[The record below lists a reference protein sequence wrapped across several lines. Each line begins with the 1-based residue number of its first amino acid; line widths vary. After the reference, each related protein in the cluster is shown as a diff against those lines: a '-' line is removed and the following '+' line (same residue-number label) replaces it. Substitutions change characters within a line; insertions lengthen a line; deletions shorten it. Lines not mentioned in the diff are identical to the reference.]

1 MFVWLGKAVT
11 ENALAVLIAWV
22 VACAA
27 LLWAAPSFDS
37 RASHGEF
44 NFLPEDQPSRQAID
58 LYRRAFLV
66 DSPGEVVLANDA
78 TPVDALSDGA
88 SNEEAAAGAIGE
100 AAAKGAGSGDAADA
114 EDAGDDAAGDE
125 DRPGSVQQD
134 PLGSN
139 IVLLLRRATPLR
151 DGDRDFL
158 SETLIP
164 EIRRIAEVV
173 PSDGEAASD
182 TGSGPQI
189 RSIWTYQ
196 DDKLGPLL
204 VSTDKKAMMVV
215 VELDSEFMDRSN
227 APLLSR
233 LEELVENVSDL
244 RNYPTGLD
252 LKISGSATVGRDM
265 LVAEKEGS
273 SRTELFT
280 LILVIGLLSIMYRA
294 PVLALIPLV
303 TVAVAVLVT
312 LRLLA
317 ALTDAGFIGVFAGL
331 DVFVR
336 VVMYGAGV
344 DYALFILAR
353 YREELDL
360 GRDYPEALATAV
372 GKIGP
377 ALATSAGTSIVGI
390 GMMCFAAFGKFRQSG
405 FGISF
410 GLLIVLIAAL
420 TFTPAVLRLFE
431 RYAFWPR
438 IRTETVPLPG
448 SWSASRS
455 PWQRL
460 LSGRTLR
467 GVRERYKLRDF
478 WRKTARRISER
489 PGWWLTVSVVAMLP
503 FVVVAVRNFDHL
515 SYGLLSDLPSTEPSV
530 VGAKAIQEHF
540 PAGVAGPTTVLI
552 YDPKLADERALD
564 VSADLTDALTQ
575 QKAALRI
582 ADVRSQKQPLGT
594 SQQARDY
601 LASLDEGSS
610 RLFNRKLIVRKQLAI
625 QAKKLYLASSE
636 ELEDQVLRL
645 DLVFNADPFDRGS
658 IDLLD
663 DAEQTLRAAL
673 PEGLRESAEIVMIGP
688 TASIRDL
695 KTVTDG
701 DRTLICTLVTIAV
714 YLVIV
719 LLLRRPR
726 ICLFLIASVVL
737 SYLAT
742 VGMTYA
748 AFSFWMPE
756 TFAGLDWKVP
766 IFLFT
771 LLIALGE
778 DYNILLMARIVEEQE
793 EFGPQGGVTEAL
805 AKTGSI
811 ISSCGIIMAGTFA
824 SLLFGTLTSMLQMGF
839 ALTIG
844 VLLDTFLVRPVI
856 VPAWLTLLHDWQLTG
871 GWKETLA
878 RVLGGAEL
886 VRPTEQERAAVML
899 TQPEPEVAGV

>member
-1 MFVWLGKAVT
+1 MFQWLGKAVT
-11 ENALAVLIAWV
+11 DNALAVVIGWAAV
-22 VACAA
+22 CAV
-27 LLWAAPSFDS
+27 LLYAAPSFDS
-37 RASHGEF
+37 RAQHGEF
-44 NFLPEDQPSRQAID
+44 NFLPDDQPSRQAID
-58 LYRRAFLV
+58 LYRRAFLTDDASSDDASSDEA
-66 DSPGEVVLANDA
+66 DSDE
-78 TPVDALSDGA
+78 
-88 SNEEAAAGAIGE
+88 
-100 AAAKGAGSGDAADA
+100 ADA
-114 EDAGDDAAGDE
+114 DE

-139 IVLLLRRATPLR
+139 IVFLLRRLTPLR
-151 DGDRDFL
+151 EEDRTFL

-164 EIRRIAEVV
+164 EIGRIAEETNAAGN
-173 PSDGEAASD
+173 DGESADA
-182 TGSGPQI
+182 PEI

-204 VSTDKKAMMVV
+204 VSTDEKAMMVV

-227 APLLSR
+227 SPLLSR
-233 LEELVENVSDL
+233 LEAMVENVSDL
-244 RNYPTGLD
+244 PNYPTGLD

-280 LILVIGLLSIMYRA
+280 LILVIGLLSVMYRA

-317 ALTDAGFIGVFAGL
+317 AMTEAGLVSVFAGL
-331 DVFVR
+331 EVYIR

-410 GLLIVLIAAL
+410 GLLIVLISAL

-448 SWSASRS
+448 SWAASRS
-455 PWQRL
+455 PLRRL

-467 GVRERYKLRDF
+467 GVRERYRLRDF
-478 WRKTARRISER
+478 WRRTAHKIAAR
-489 PGWWLTVSVVAMLP
+489 PIWYLGLSTAAMLP
-503 FVVVAVRNFDHL
+503 FVVVAMWNFNHL
-515 SYGLLSDLPSTEPSV
+515 SYGLLSDLPATEPSV

-552 YDPKLADERALD
+552 YAPELADERPLN
-564 VSADLTDALTQ
+564 VSADLTEALAEA
-575 QKAALRI
+575 KADLKI
-582 ADVRSQKQPLGT
+582 ADIRSQKQPLGT
-594 SQQARDY
+594 SEQARKY

-610 RLFNRKLIVRKQLAI
+610 GLFNRKLIVRKQLAV
-625 QAKKLYLASSE
+625 QAKKLYLASSD
-636 ELEDQVLRL
+636 ELAGQVLRL

-663 DAEQTLRAAL
+663 DAERTLRAAL
-673 PEGLRESAEIVMIGP
+673 PEGVRESAEIVMIGP

-701 DRTLICTLVTIAV
+701 DRVLICSLVSLAV
-714 YLVIV
+714 YAVIV

-726 ICLFLIASVVL
+726 ICLFLIVSVVF

-742 VGMTYA
+742 VGLTYV
-748 AFSFWMPE
+748 AFSLWMPD

-793 EFGPQGGVTEAL
+793 EYGPHGGVLEAL
-805 AKTGSI
+805 SRTGSI

-844 VLLDTFLVRPVI
+844 VLLDTFLVRPVM
-856 VPAWLTLLHDWQLTG
+856 VPAWLTMLHDWQLAG
-871 GWKETLA
+871 GAKAKWA
-878 RVLGGAEL
+878 RLLGGAEL
-886 VRPTEQERAAVML
+886 VRPDPSEEKPLSAPAGSASDP
-899 TQPEPEVAGV
+899 QPATVAG